1 MVTERVG
8 GVSGGLRGLAAM
20 RHRNYRLYWAGQLV
34 SLIGTHMQR
43 AAQAWLV
50 LTLTGDPLVLGLLVA
65 AQFGPV
71 LLFGLFGGVVAD
83 SLPKRRTLLITQTIA
98 MALALTLAVLTA
110 TGTAQVWQVLLL
122 AILLGITAVVDMP
135 TRQSFVMEMVGR
147 DDVVS
152 AVALNSAVVNGAK
165 VIGPAVA
172 GLTIAAFGV
181 PVAFFANTL
190 SFVAVIAGLLAMRA
204 DELKTVPR
212 ATLPRS
218 VGAIFANLAEGLRYV
233 LHTRH
238 VLVALAVVGLVSTAG
253 MNFQVLIPPLAR
265 DVLSA
270 GASGFGFLMA
280 AAGLGSIT
288 SALILAFRGRPRLG
302 AILVAGLLLGL
313 LEVGLATS
321 RSLPLSLAFMFTIG
335 LASVAMTM
343 NANTLIQ
350 IAVPDHLRGR
360 VMAVYVTVFVGSTPV
375 GGLIFGAIAGALGT
389 TTSLLIGGLASAVS
403 AALAW
408 IVAWRSGL
416 LGAAPPADAIL
427 VAPNAPGADDVQP

>member
-1 MVTERVG
+1 MLTERVG
-8 GVSGGLRGLAAM
+8 GAVGGPRGLAAM

-50 LTLTGDPLVLGLLVA
+50 LTLTGDPLVLGLLVT

-71 LLFGLFGGVVAD
+71 LVLGLFGGVVAD
-83 SLPKRRTLLITQTIA
+83 SLPKRRTLIVTQSIA
-98 MALALTLAVLTA
+98 MALALTLAVLSATA
-110 TGTAQVWQVLLL
+110 TAQVWQVLFL
-122 AILLGITAVVDMP
+122 AFLLGVTAVVDMP

-172 GLTIAAFGV
+172 GLTIAAFGM
-181 PVAFFANTL
+181 PVAFFVNTL
-190 SFVAVIAGLLAMRA
+190 SFLAVIVGLLAMRPH
-204 DELKTVPR
+204 ELMAAPR

-218 VGAIFANLAEGLRYV
+218 AGAVFANLAEGLRYV
-233 LHTRH
+233 LHARH
-238 VLVALAVVGLVSTAG
+238 VLVALVVVGLVSTAG

-270 GASGFGFLMA
+270 GPSGFGFLMA

-302 AILVAGLLLGL
+302 AILVAGLVLGL

-350 IAVPDHLRGR
+350 IAVPHHLRGR

-389 TTSLLIGGLASAVS
+389 TTSLLIGGLASAVA

-416 LGAAPPADAIL
+416 LGAPPADAIHM
-427 VAPNAPGADDVQP
+427 APRAPGPDDVQP